1 MKLAILPFF
10 LLLSLNVFSEKVY
23 FINIKDGDVLKSP
36 FLIQFGLRGKGVAPA
51 GVDVTN
57 TGHHHLLIN
66 VDEVDYNLPIPS
78 SDQHLH
84 FGLGQTETNLELPS
98 GKHSLQLVLGDKY
111 HIPHKPPLMSE
122 KIQIDYN
129 FAIDNDFSTFEKN
142 SVDLKFSV
150 NNLIT
155 NFGFS
160 EENGE
165 MGDSNV
171 LSNTTLYKFDDNN
184 YLSFGTRRNRK
195 INLTEY
201 YDLVY
206 EYKND
211 CLTAGIKY
219 RKTYYSDRDA
229 KPTEDLLL
237 TLTLFPL
244 VTLEQDVEQNFYR
257 ENDLFN

>member
-10 LLLSLNVFSEKVY
+10 LLLSLNIFSEKVY

-122 KIQIDYN
+122 KIQI
-129 FAIDNDFSTFEKN
+129 IVK
-142 SVDLKFSV
+142 
-150 NNLIT
+150 
-155 NFGFS
+155 
-160 EENGE
+160 
-165 MGDSNV
+165 
-171 LSNTTLYKFDDNN
+171 
-184 YLSFGTRRNRK
+184 
-195 INLTEY
+195 
-201 YDLVY
+201 
-206 EYKND
+206 
-211 CLTAGIKY
+211 
-219 RKTYYSDRDA
+219 
-229 KPTEDLLL
+229 
-237 TLTLFPL
+237 
-244 VTLEQDVEQNFYR
+244 
-257 ENDLFN
+257 